1 MSSNVCPGFT
11 AGGAAVGLKKNNA
24 PDLGLLVS
32 ESPASVAGVF
42 TRNRVQA
49 APVLL
54 CKKRVASGRCRAVIV
69 NSGNANCCTGSQGM
83 ADAEAMSRAAAAA
96 LGVPEDMVLVASTG
110 VIGEPLKVSTIE
122 AGVPELVER
131 LRPDGFEDLARAMM
145 TSDLVSKLKCLNR
158 TTTGGRFTLCGV
170 VKGSGMIRPDMA
182 TMLCFVATDAEAGP
196 EALKDMLTRSVDR
209 SFNRI
214 TVDGD
219 TSTNDTVLLMA
230 NGRSGV
236 CVDRHEARETFQ
248 TALDALLLELARK
261 VVRDGEGATKVV
273 DIRVV
278 GAGNSEDADRIADTI
293 ANSPL
298 VKTAISGEDANWGR
312 ILAAAG
318 RAGVAM
324 DPDALDLYFGD
335 VQMVK
340 AGLGCGAAA
349 EARATEVMKTPEY
362 AITLDLNAGSGE
374 ASRITCDFSIDYV
387 KINADYRS

>member
-1 MSSNVCPGFT
+1 MSPNVCPGFA
-11 AGGAAVGLKKNNA
+11 AGGAAVGLKKKNA
-24 PDLGLLVS
+24 MDLGLLVS

-54 CKKRVASGRCRAVIV
+54 CKKRVASGQCRAVIV
-69 NSGNANCCTGSQGM
+69 NSGNANCCTGPQGM
-83 ADAEAMSRAAAAA
+83 SDAEAMGRAAAAA

-110 VIGEPLKVSTIE
+110 VIGRPLEVSRIS

-131 LRPDGFEDLARAMM
+131 LRPDGFEDLAKAMM
-145 TSDLVSKLKCLNR
+145 TTDQVPKWRCLNR
-158 TTTGGRFTLCGV
+158 TTPDGQFTLCGV
-170 VKGSGMIRPDMA
+170 VKGAGMIRPDMA
-182 TMLCFVATDAEAGP
+182 TMLCFVATDAEVAPGV
-196 EALKDMLTRSVDR
+196 LKDMLVRSVDR

-230 NGRSGV
+230 NGHSGV
-236 CVDRHEARETFQ
+236 CVNRGKAREIFQ
-248 TALDALLLELARK
+248 EALDALLLDLARW

-278 GAGNSEDADRIADTI
+278 RAANRADADRIADTI

-318 RAGVAM
+318 RAGVVVE
-324 DPDALDLYFGD
+324 PDALDLYFGD
-335 VQMVK
+335 VQMVR
-340 AGLGCGAAA
+340 AGVGCGAAA
-349 EARATEVMKTPEY
+349 ETRATEIMKTPEY
-362 AITLDLNAGSGE
+362 AITLDLNAGSGQ
-374 ASRITCDFSIDYV
+374 ASRVTCDFSIDYV